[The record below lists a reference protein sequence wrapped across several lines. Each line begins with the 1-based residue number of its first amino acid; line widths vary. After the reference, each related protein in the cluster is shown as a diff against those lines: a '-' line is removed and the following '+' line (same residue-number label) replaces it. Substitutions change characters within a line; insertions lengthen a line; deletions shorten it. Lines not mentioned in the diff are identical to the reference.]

1 MGSEGKFVDCNIG
14 VLYSKFKM
22 TAILRNN
29 IQCDNFQRRLC
40 DLYLNDLAVLE
51 YFGLYLVFFLSF
63 ALSENLFHRVL
74 VLLIFSTC
82 ILFAAF
88 LLPFGNVELEM
99 QDLLRLLILFLVVF
113 FFRITFCHLPFQSK
127 WLYVGTERG
136 NIHIVNVES
145 FTLSGYVIMW
155 NKAIEL

>member
-1 MGSEGKFVDCNIG
+1 MWWFSKVAVWFTSER
-14 VLYSKFKM
+14 LSS
-22 TAILRNN
+22 LR
-29 IQCDNFQRRLC
+29 IFWFIFC
-40 DLYLNDLAVLE
+40 
-51 YFGLYLVFFLSF
+51 FFLSF
-63 ALSENLFHRVL
+63 TLSVNLFHRIL

-82 ILFAAF
+82 KLFAVF
-88 LLPFGNVELEM
+88 LLPFGNVDLEM
-99 QDLLRLLILFLVVF
+99 QDLWRLLILFSDGVF

-155 NKAIEL
+155 NKAIELWV